1 LIGINLTLFFFLSV
15 GRETARLVG
24 LGTNIHS
31 GEEIRNTTLQSTK
44 DLIWEAD
51 GFAAVLPSD
60 KREVVLTL
68 RNVFGIVTGMTG
80 DGVSKCN
87 TFFNFSTYSILDQH
101 SFPTLILH
109 R

>member
-68 RNVFGIVTGMTG
+68 RNVFVNSNRH
-80 DGVSKCN
+80 DWRWS
-87 TFFNFSTYSILDQH
+87 Q
-101 SFPTLILH
+101 
-109 R
+109 